1 MRGRL
6 FGIALLIL
14 CGIILLGMPVFAD
27 SAYED
32 TAEQPYSYGDLIS
45 SLPDGAAA
53 LLPDGIADSQ
63 LSSEVLEKLDG
74 AYLWSLCVSV
84 AQNGL
89 VGGGKLF
96 ASMLGVILIAAVLN
110 RIGELF
116 GADKSA
122 VWEYALLLIAAL
134 QIWGSVYALF
144 LLTREVVEQIN
155 GYMSALIASLCGIF
169 LLSGNGG
176 VALCGYTWLG
186 LLLTV
191 TEKLCYALF
200 FPLLQISF
208 GGSLITSASPEV
220 NLRPILSFVRRIATT
235 LLILFMTVITVILS
249 FRTGLA
255 AAADSLSMR
264 GIKFAASNFIPLI
277 GGLFNETLRTLSA
290 SLTLVRKTVGL
301 LGMLGLLV
309 SLLTPLAT
317 LFVAKYSLSLAATAA
332 DVLDAGKLKPMLEEA
347 DKLIGFLIA
356 VLVLFGVFYII
367 LLGVLMQASAAIG

>member
-1 MRGRL
+1 MQ
-6 FGIALLIL
+6 
-14 CGIILLGMPVFAD
+14 V
-27 SAYED
+27 
-32 TAEQPYSYGDLIS
+32 
-45 SLPDGAAA
+45 
-53 LLPDGIADSQ
+53 
-63 LSSEVLEKLDG
+63 
-74 AYLWSLCVSV
+74 
-84 AQNGL
+84 
-89 VGGGKLF
+89 
-96 ASMLGVILIAAVLN
+96 
-110 RIGELF
+110 
-116 GADKSA
+116 
-122 VWEYALLLIAAL
+122 
-134 QIWGSVYALF
+134 
-144 LLTREVVEQIN
+144 
-155 GYMSALIASLCGIF
+155 
-169 LLSGNGG
+169 
-176 VALCGYTWLG
+176 
-186 LLLTV
+186 
-191 TEKLCYALF
+191 
-200 FPLLQISF
+200 
-208 GGSLITSASPEV
+208 SASPEV